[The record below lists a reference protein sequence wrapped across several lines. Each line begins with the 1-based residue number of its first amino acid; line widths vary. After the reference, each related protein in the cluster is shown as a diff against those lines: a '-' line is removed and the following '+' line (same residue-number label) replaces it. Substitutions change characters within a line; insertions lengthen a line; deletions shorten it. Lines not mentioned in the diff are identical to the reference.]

1 MQFCEIA
8 PFVRFARGITLTAE
22 AAYEEVIP
30 LDARLF
36 YVRGGYGKIK
46 VGDTVYEM
54 PRHAL
59 LLIGA
64 GVAYR
69 LLTPE
74 VGVEYLAVNFDLTQA
89 GAHRPLPIR
98 PVPTARFTP
107 DMLIAPVT
115 VEDCAP
121 LSHALYIKG
130 GEGYEAGLLAIM
142 EEHAKKLAYY
152 REKSGH
158 MLAELLTDAVR
169 HASLAPIGHERDTEE
184 RLLAYVREH
193 YKEGLTNLTVGRAFG
208 YHPNYVSAL
217 VKRTTGMPLRRYLLH
232 VRLMHAARL
241 LETTAMSV
249 GVVAVACGF
258 CDAAYFSGY
267 FKRYFGVAPSHY
279 RQV

>member
-1 MQFCEIA
+1 MHFCEIA
-8 PFVRFARGITLTAE
+8 PFVRFARGLTLTAE

-36 YVRGGYGKIK
+36 YTKGGYGKIR
-46 VGDTVYEM
+46 VGGAVYEM

-64 GVAYR
+64 GVAYQ

-74 VGVEYLAVNFDLTQA
+74 VGVEYLAVNFDYTQG

-98 PVPTARFTP
+98 PVPTARFLP
-107 DMLIAPVT
+107 EMLIAPASI
-115 VEDCAP
+115 EDCGA
-121 LSHALYIKG
+121 LSGVLYIKG
-130 GEGYEAGLLAIM
+130 GEGYAERLAAILD
-142 EEHAKKLAYY
+142 EHAKKLAYY

-169 HASLAPIGHERDTEE
+169 HTKADGALHGRTTEA
-184 RLLAYVREH
+184 RLLEYIREH
-193 YKEGLTNLTVGRAFG
+193 HKEGLTNLTVGRAFG

-217 VKRTTGMPLRRYLLH
+217 VKGLTGMPLRRYLLH
-232 VRLMHAARL
+232 LRVLDAAHL

-249 GVVAVACGF
+249 GEVAAACGF